1 MSIIPVF
8 SGLIFLGV
16 SIWCFARI
24 LIKAG
29 RSPWWSLTMILFPIN
44 LILIWV
50 FAYSRWPIID
60 EFGRQRVQ
68 KNSSPED
75 EAA

>member
-8 SGLIFLGV
+8 SGLIFLAV

-24 LIKAG
+24 LNRAG

-50 FAYSRWPIID
+50 FAYIRWPIID
-60 EFGRQRVQ
+60 DYGQRPAPAPR
-68 KNSSPED
+68 KK
-75 EAA
+75 